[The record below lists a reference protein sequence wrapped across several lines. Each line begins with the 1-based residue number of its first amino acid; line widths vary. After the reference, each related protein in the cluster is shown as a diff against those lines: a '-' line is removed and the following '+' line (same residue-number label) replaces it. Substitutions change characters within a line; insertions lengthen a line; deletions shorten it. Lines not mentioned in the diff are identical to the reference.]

1 MIRFDAAALSAAVKT
16 AMAAAGDNTG
26 ADAKR
31 AVLLRVEGQS
41 LSVYAVGST
50 ADYVASVPVTLEG
63 DGMSRWD
70 CLPGGW
76 VELNGQYL
84 AAELDVLEESASM
97 RTISL
102 ERVKLGA
109 GTCEYVLPVAE
120 PKLTP
125 PEQTEAGSVHL
136 TIQAEGLRRALT
148 VGEACAGGNFP
159 MVCLE
164 LCRYTDGWTL
174 SALSTD
180 GVCMSCG
187 SVQVA
192 VSGGDEA
199 RPETRGPGPESVSS
213 ITAPPREAWSFC
225 LSEPAAR
232 LMGRLTEGQAEVK
245 ISTSLDRPCRSLVMY
260 SGGSRATI
268 RPVDGDF
275 PDYRQL
281 LPNLS
286 FPHGVK
292 LNAQELRKTVAGA
305 AAAVDATVVVLS
317 TSGGEMHVTA
327 ASSAGGT
334 KTGPADA
341 RMLLSR
347 GLMDG
352 AAPAQIGV
360 SPKKLAA
367 ILSACGRTEMELR
380 YGASGADPVAVLVES
395 GWAVLM
401 PVRLD

>member
-31 AVLLRVEGQS
+31 AVLLRVEGKS

-50 ADYVASVPVTLEG
+50 ADYVASVPVTLDG
-63 DGMSRWD
+63 DGMSQWD

-76 VELNGQYL
+76 VEMDGRYL
-84 AAELDVLEESASM
+84 SAELDVLEESAWM
-97 RTISL
+97 RTLSL

-125 PEQTEAGSVHL
+125 PEHAEAGTVHI
-136 TIQAEGLRRALT
+136 TVPAEGLRRAMT
-148 VGEACAGGNFP
+148 VGEACAGGSYP

-180 GVCMSCG
+180 GTCMSCG

-192 VSGGDEA
+192 VSGGEGV
-199 RPETRGPGPESVSS
+199 RPETRGPEAASS
-213 ITAPPREAWSFC
+213 IATPPREAWNFC
-225 LSEPAAR
+225 LSEPTAR
-232 LMGRLTEGQAEVK
+232 LVGRLTEGQSEVK
-245 ISTSLDRPCRSLVMY
+245 ISTSLDRPCRSLIVY

-281 LPNLS
+281 LPNLN

-317 TSGGEMHVTA
+317 TSGGDMHVTA
-327 ASSAGGT
+327 ASNAGGT

-352 AAPAQIGV
+352 AAQAQIGV

-367 ILSACGRTEMELR
+367 ILSACGRTEVELR